1 MPGQTGWGRSLAPSS
16 IFGGI
21 MIEPLGDKIDP
32 EGKHLPEGVTVD
44 DTVMLKIAV
53 KVLKEK
59 INEII
64 EHINNA

>member
-1 MPGQTGWGRSLAPSS
+1 
-16 IFGGI
+16 